1 MEPTTAS
8 YSASAVARAAL
19 TRGRPRGG
27 RNDLSGFLLISP
39 AMVVL
44 IVFILIPALWI
55 FWLSFQRWDL
65 ISGTSDYIGTANYER
80 LLLRDAVFRKAVW
93 QTVYFVVG
101 TVPTSMAL
109 GLFLAVLLN
118 KAMPFRDFLRTLIFT
133 PYVMPIVSTAII
145 FSFIYHPDV
154 GVLNAALHVFG
165 VPRIDWLDSPK
176 TVMPAIM
183 IYSVWQHTG
192 YTTVIFLA
200 GLSNLPPELDEAAR
214 VDGAGIW
221 TRFWSITWPLLSPTT
236 YFVLLINMIASFKV
250 VQPILIF
257 AGGVSGATAGGGGPD
272 KAAETIGYYLYVQ
285 AFSFFH
291 AGYAAAISV
300 VLFLIIL
307 AITGLQMGV
316 FSRRVFYR

>member
-1 MEPTTAS
+1 MLARRQRGD
-8 YSASAVARAAL
+8 AV
-19 TRGRPRGG
+19 
-27 RNDLSGFLLISP
+27 SGYLLISP
-39 AMVVL
+39 AMALL
-44 IVFILIPALWI
+44 ILFILIPALWI

-65 ISGTSDYIGTANYER
+65 ISGTSDFIATANYER
-80 LLLRDAVFRKAVW
+80 LLLRDDVFRKAVW
-93 QTVYFVVG
+93 QTLYFVAG

-118 KAMPFRDFLRTLIFT
+118 RTMPFRDFLRTLIFT
-133 PYVMPIVSTAII
+133 PYVMPIVSTALI

-154 GVLNAALHVFG
+154 GVLNAALQAVG
-165 VPRIDWLDSPK
+165 LPEVMWLDSPRAI
-176 TVMPAIM
+176 MPAII

-192 YTTVIFLA
+192 YNTVIFLA
-200 GLSNLPPELDEAAR
+200 GLSNLPPEIDEAAR
-214 VDGAGIW
+214 VDGARAW
-221 TRFWSITWPLLSPTT
+221 SRFWRVTWPLLSPTT
-236 YFVLLINMIASFKV
+236 YFVLLINMVASFKV

-257 AGGVSGATAGGGGPD
+257 AGGVGGATSGGGGPD

-307 AITGLQMGV
+307 AITGVQVGFL
-316 FSRRVFYR
+316 SRRVFYR

>member
-1 MEPTTAS
+1 MSATT
-8 YSASAVARAAL
+8 VIARALAPA
-19 TRGRPRGG
+19 RPRRERG
-27 RNDLSGFLLISP
+27 DAVSGYLLISP
-39 AMVVL
+39 AVL
-44 IVFILIPALWI
+44 LLLVFVLIPALWI

-65 ISGTSDYIGTANYER
+65 ISGSSDYIGTANYER
-80 LLLRDAVFRKAVW
+80 LLLRDDVFRKAVW
-93 QTVYFVVG
+93 QTVYFVAVS
-101 TVPTSMAL
+101 VPVSMAL

-118 KAMPFRDFLRTLIFT
+118 RAMPFRDFLRTLIFT

-154 GVLNAALHVFG
+154 GILNAALHLFG
-165 VPRIDWLDSPK
+165 LPKVQWLNSPRAI
-176 TVMPAIM
+176 MPAII

-192 YTTVIFLA
+192 YNTVIFLA
-200 GLSNLPPELDEAAR
+200 GLANLPPELDEAAR
-214 VDGAGIW
+214 VDGARSW
-221 TRFWSITWPLLSPTT
+221 TRFWRITWPLLSPTT
-236 YFVLLINMIASFKV
+236 YFLLIVNMIGSFRV

-257 AGGVSGATAGGGGPD
+257 AGGVSGATSGGGGPD

-307 AITGLQMGV
+307 AITGIQMRV
-316 FSRRVFYR
+316 LSRRVFYR

>member
-1 MEPTTAS
+1 M
-8 YSASAVARAAL
+8 AA
-19 TRGRPRGG
+19 GRRRQPRG
-27 RNDLSGFLLISP
+27 DVVSGYLLISP
-39 AMVVL
+39 AMALL

-80 LLLRDAVFRKAVW
+80 LLLRDDVFHKAVW
-93 QTVYFVVG
+93 QTFYFVAG

-118 KAMPFRDFLRTLIFT
+118 RTMPFRDFLRTLIFT

-145 FSFIYHPDV
+145 FSFIYQPDV
-154 GVLNAALHVFG
+154 GVLNAALHALGLSEVA
-165 VPRIDWLDSPK
+165 WLDSPRAI
-176 TVMPAIM
+176 MPAI
-183 IYSVWQHTG
+183 ILYSVWQHTG
-192 YTTVIFLA
+192 YNTVIFLA

-214 VDGAGIW
+214 VDGARAW
-221 TRFWSITWPLLSPTT
+221 TRFWLVTWPLLSPTT

-257 AGGVSGATAGGGGPD
+257 TSGVGGATAGGGGPD

-300 VLFLIIL
+300 VLFGIIL
-307 AITGLQMGV
+307 LITGIQMGV
-316 FSRRVFYR
+316 LSRRVFYR

>member
-1 MEPTTAS
+1 MSATT
-8 YSASAVARAAL
+8 VIARALAPA
-19 TRGRPRGG
+19 RPRRERG
-27 RNDLSGFLLISP
+27 DAVSGYLLISP
-39 AMVVL
+39 AVL
-44 IVFILIPALWI
+44 LLLVFVLIPALWI

-65 ISGTSDYIGTANYER
+65 ISGSSDYIGTANYER
-80 LLLRDAVFRKAVW
+80 LLLRDDVFRKAVW
-93 QTVYFVVG
+93 QTVYFVAVS
-101 TVPTSMAL
+101 VPVSMAL

-118 KAMPFRDFLRTLIFT
+118 RAMPFRDFLRTLIFT

-154 GVLNAALHVFG
+154 GILNAALHLFG
-165 VPRIDWLDSPK
+165 LPKVQWLNSPQAI
-176 TVMPAIM
+176 MPAII

-192 YTTVIFLA
+192 YNTVIFLA
-200 GLSNLPPELDEAAR
+200 GLANLPPELDEAAR
-214 VDGAGIW
+214 VDGARSW
-221 TRFWSITWPLLSPTT
+221 TRFWRITWPLLSPTT
-236 YFVLLINMIASFKV
+236 YFLLIVNMIGSFRV

-257 AGGVSGATAGGGGPD
+257 AGGVSGATSGGGGPD

-307 AITGLQMGV
+307 AITGIQMRV
-316 FSRRVFYR
+316 LSRRVFYR